1 MAVNFVPTRL
11 LDLSCDGLVSVISR
25 KHLHLPTKYAAL
37 SYCWGEGNHT
47 KLLKGNIETFKRGV
61 GIETLPQ
68 TLKDTVQ
75 ITKALGLQY
84 LWIDALCIIQDDRE
98 DWLREAPLMHGVYLG
113 CYLNISATASADT
126 SQGLF
131 RTRPRWWCTPG
142 FTYLGDDPHGIMFSS
157 SRWNP
162 VRHGPLNGRAWTLQ
176 ERILSP
182 RILHFCETEIFWECH
197 SLRASESSPRGI
209 FQNWTNAERFF
220 DVTSFNSPRNLDDW
234 LELVRNYA
242 NRKLTIPEDRLMA
255 ISSVAR
261 LFMDNCG
268 LKEDDYIVGIWRPH
282 FSRNLLWFR
291 PAPDA
296 TPWSTASPIPSWS
309 WASSSGG
316 AAPIGTDLLGL
327 LARESYISL
336 DLFKLLAIERKRN
349 ENPFG
354 PTPFASL
361 RLHCFLL
368 PFEVHLAKTQS
379 QQSID
384 IGRYQRTGSCRIPHD
399 TTIFIGQTKAKGF
412 PDRPWKADSVYY
424 FVPISLCCINYPWQ
438 RQLDI
443 ALEGL
448 VLEQV
453 DAERALF
460 VRAGVAQISER
471 NYNYSDLEHILAEL
485 KIIDGSG
492 MPERKDHEEILS
504 TANLEPYRRSK
515 EYFTSPVFTLT
526 SGRVEGELQRKID
539 VSTQ

>member
-1 MAVNFVPTRL
+1 M
-11 LDLSCDGLVSVISR
+11 
-25 KHLHLPTKYAAL
+25 
-37 SYCWGEGNHT
+37 
-47 KLLKGNIETFKRGV
+47 
-61 GIETLPQ
+61 
-68 TLKDTVQ
+68 
-75 ITKALGLQY
+75 
-84 LWIDALCIIQDDRE
+84 
-98 DWLREAPLMHGVYLG
+98 
-113 CYLNISATASADT
+113 
-126 SQGLF
+126 
-131 RTRPRWWCTPG
+131 
-142 FTYLGDDPHGIMFSS
+142 
-157 SRWNP
+157 
-162 VRHGPLNGRAWTLQ
+162 
-176 ERILSP
+176 
-182 RILHFCETEIFWECH
+182 
-197 SLRASESSPRGI
+197 
-209 FQNWTNAERFF
+209 
-220 DVTSFNSPRNLDDW
+220 
-234 LELVRNYA
+234 
-242 NRKLTIPEDRLMA
+242 
-255 ISSVAR
+255 
-261 LFMDNCG
+261 
-268 LKEDDYIVGIWRPH
+268 
-282 FSRNLLWFR
+282 
-291 PAPDA
+291 
-296 TPWSTASPIPSWS
+296 
-309 WASSSGG
+309 
-316 AAPIGTDLLGL
+316 
-327 LARESYISL
+327 
-336 DLFKLLAIERKRN
+336 
-349 ENPFG
+349 
-354 PTPFASL
+354 
-361 RLHCFLL
+361 
-368 PFEVHLAKTQS
+368 HLAKTQS